1 MRMGRRAAA
10 QPGFNFGRVILA
22 AVLLISLSASVLA
35 PRSALGQELFRGAAA
50 LDQLLRALPVT
61 ARVLMIG
68 AHPDDEDT
76 QLLAWLAREHQ
87 VHAAYLSLTRGD
99 GGQNLIGNEL
109 GEALGAIRTEELLA
123 ARRVD
128 GAQQYFTRAYDFGFS
143 KNAEETFEHWD
154 REELAG
160 DVVRVVRSFRPHVI
174 VAVFSGTR
182 ADGHG
187 HHEASGL
194 LAREAFEFAMDTVRF
209 PVFSHGLPWEPA
221 KFYRGAWSRNR
232 PATMSI
238 EVGTWDPVMG
248 RSPAE
253 IAGES
258 RSQHRSQGF
267 GVLQRLG
274 SAQTRLTRELT
285 RVNESTPATDETSI
299 FDGVDVS
306 FGRLAEAS
314 RPARLALDS
323 AVVLMSSARLN
334 VELSDPSTIVPQ
346 LALLVQQLDIAR
358 RSIRACRDNSRMYR
372 NTPDEALIVRCSQAE
387 LDVEESLPRALTRAK
402 QALLQAAGIAL
413 TATASQELVAFGD
426 SVPTQVTLYN
436 RGDAPVTVTELR
448 STGLP
453 FREIEP
459 VVVLPDSSYTFQRR
473 AMGLVDHRP
482 WWLGGRDDAMFAFK
496 QSPADG
502 IALVSYGNRR
512 ALVPSVAVAEDIRK
526 LSEVRLG
533 ITMAGVSTE
542 VSAGEIVHRF
552 ADPVLGEQN
561 RPVGGVPP
569 VTLKLD
575 RALEYVPADKD
586 LERRIRLTVVS
597 HTERERVLRPRI
609 LLPDGVRVEGAPDSI
624 VLAPGETREI
634 FVTLRGRLSPGRHEF
649 GIGLTSDGSLY
660 TEGFSTIV
668 YPHIRPIR
676 LYRSSAMYLQA
687 VPITVPRGL
696 RVVYVAGVSDAVA
709 PSLMQVLVPIIVV
722 RPSELPALNLSDY
735 TTVVLGPRA
744 YQAHPELRAFNSRL
758 MDWVRK
764 GGTLV
769 VQYGQYE
776 MTEAG
781 MMPYPIELSRPAE
794 RVTIE
799 TAPVRVL
806 DPASRLLTWPNRITD
821 ADWDEW
827 VQERAT
833 YMPSEID
840 PRYRTPLAM
849 NDPGEPENRGAILEA
864 QLGEGRYIYTTLA
877 LFRQVPGGVPGG
889 LRLFVN
895 LISAGLTP

>member
-1 MRMGRRAAA
+1 MRAARHA
-10 QPGFNFGRVILA
+10 GAPPALRCVILA
-22 AVLLISLSASVLA
+22 AALFVVSSGLA
-35 PRSALGQELFRGAAA
+35 PRAAPGQERGAAA
-50 LDQLLRALPVT
+50 LDQLVRGLPVT

-76 QLLAWLAREHQ
+76 QLLAWLARGHQ

-109 GEALGAIRTEELLA
+109 GEGLGAIRTEELLA

-143 KNAEETFEHWD
+143 KNAEETFTHWD

-160 DVVRVVRSFRPHVI
+160 DVVSVIRSFRPHVI

-194 LAREAFEFAMDTVRF
+194 LAREAFEAAMDTVRF
-209 PVFSHGLPWEPA
+209 PVRTHGLPWQPA
-221 KFYRGAWSRNR
+221 KLYRGAWSRNR

-238 EVGTWDPVMG
+238 EVGGYDPVLG

-285 RVNESTPATDETSI
+285 LVNDSTPATQEASI

-306 FGRLAEAS
+306 FGRLARAP

-323 AVVLMSSARLN
+323 AVVLIAAVQRHVDLR
-334 VELSDPSTIVPQ
+334 DPYPLVPE
-346 LALLVQQLDIAR
+346 LALLVEQLDIAR
-358 RSIRACRDNSRMYR
+358 ASMRVCRPTARDFRR
-372 NTPDEALIVRCSQAE
+372 TPDVPRPRCSQAE
-387 LDVEESLPRALTRAK
+387 LDVEESLPRALARAK
-402 QALLQAAGIAL
+402 QALLEAAGIAL
-413 TATASQELVAFGD
+413 IATASEELVAFGD
-426 SVPTQVTLYN
+426 SVRTRITLFN
-436 RGDAPVTVTELR
+436 RGETPVTITQLR

-453 FREIEP
+453 YRDIEP
-459 VVVLPDSSYTFQRR
+459 VVVLPDSAHTFERR

-482 WWLGGRDDAMFAFK
+482 WWLGGREGAMFAEHR
-496 QSPADG
+496 SPADG
-502 IALVSYGNRR
+502 VALISYGDRG
-512 ALVPSVAVAEDIRK
+512 ALVPGVAVAEDVRR

-533 ITMAGVSTE
+533 ITIAGVTTD

-569 VTLKLD
+569 VTVKLD
-575 RALEYVPADKD
+575 RALEYVPADQD
-586 LERRIRLTVVS
+586 LERRIRLTVTS
-597 HTERERVLRPRI
+597 HTERERVLTPRV

-624 VLAPGETREI
+624 VLAPGEVKEI
-634 FVTLRGRLSPGRHEF
+634 YFTLRGRLAAGRHEF
-649 GIGLTSDGSLY
+649 GVGLMSDGTLY
-660 TEGFSTIV
+660 TEGYSTIE

-676 LYRSSAMYLQA
+676 LYRWSAMYLQA
-687 VPITVPRGL
+687 VPVMVPKAL
-696 RVVYVAGVSDAVA
+696 RVVYIAGVSDAVA

-722 RPSELPALNLSDY
+722 RPSELPALDLSNY
-735 TTVVLGPRA
+735 TTVVIGPRA
-744 YQAHPELRAFNSRL
+744 YQAHPELRAYNARL
-758 MDWVRK
+758 LDWVRE

-776 MTEAG
+776 MTEPG
-781 MMPYPIELSRPAE
+781 MMPYPIGLTRPAA

-799 TAPVRVL
+799 DAPVRVL
-806 DPASRLLTWPNRITD
+806 DPDSQLLTWPNRIVD
-821 ADWDEW
+821 GDWDAW

-864 QLGEGRYIYTTLA
+864 TVGEGRYIYTSLA
-877 LFRQVPGGVPGG
+877 LFRQVPAGVPGG

-895 LISAGLTP
+895 LLSAGLTPR